1 MSAVVA
7 RVEGSPEG
15 GSGDS
20 VLDDLVALT
29 RSITYERMT
38 EEERHGVKRVLLDAL
53 GCALGAVD
61 AKAAQIARNIA
72 ASAAVVDGCTL
83 IGDPR
88 RPHGD
93 FAAFA
98 NGVMVRYLDF
108 NDTYASPQG
117 VGHPSDYIPAVLAA
131 AEEAG
136 SSMPQVVQGIAIAYE
151 VFARFS
157 DAARLGVEGWD
168 HVLAGD
174 LASALAAAVL
184 WELDD
189 DQLRHAAS
197 LSLTPNFG
205 LQATR
210 LGELSMWKGCASA
223 NACRNGLF
231 AARLAREG
239 LSGPPAPFLGRGGM
253 EAVLGKEVL
262 RDPLARGDA
271 PLAVGCSNIKHYPA
285 GYFSQGAIELARE
298 LGSRLTSHEDIAEVD
313 VGTFAFGLRVMAG
326 DQAKWRPATRESA
339 DHSIPYVVASALVHG
354 DLRVEH
360 FTPEALADPAVARIL
375 EHLRVHEDP
384 ECAAAWPQEVMT
396 RIRVTTSSGAVEEGA
411 IRAYRGHATNPMS
424 DREIEQKV
432 TNLAAGRLSAGQ
444 LERLFSAIWKL
455 EEMPGVEA
463 VLKLT
468 HLA

>member
-1 MSAVVA
+1 MERA
-7 RVEGSPEG
+7 EGSLEG
-15 GSGDS
+15 GARDS
-20 VLDDLVALT
+20 VLDDLVALA
-29 RSITYERMT
+29 RSIAYERMT
-38 EEERHGVKRVLLDAL
+38 EEERHGAKRVLLDAL
-53 GCALGAVD
+53 GCALGAMD
-61 AKAAQIARNIA
+61 SKAAEIARNIA
-72 ASAAVVDGCTL
+72 AGAAVADGCTL
-83 IGDPR
+83 IGDDR

-108 NDTYASPQG
+108 NDTHASPQG

-136 SSMPQVVQGIAIAYE
+136 SSMTQVIQGIAIAYE

-157 DAARLGVEGWD
+157 DAAQLGVEGWD

-174 LASALAAAVL
+174 LASALAAGVL

-189 DQLRHAAS
+189 HQLHHAAS

-210 LGELSMWKGCASA
+210 LGQLSMWKGCASA

-231 AARLAREG
+231 AARLAKEG
-239 LSGPPAPFLGRGGM
+239 LSGPPTPFVGRGGM
-253 EAVLGKEVL
+253 EAVLGTEVL
-262 RDPLARGDA
+262 REALRPGDR
-271 PLAVGCSNIKHYPA
+271 PLAVGSSNIKHYPA

-298 LGSRLTSHEDIAEVD
+298 LGSRLASHQDIAEVEI
-313 VGTFAFGLRVMAG
+313 GTFAFGLRVMAG
-326 DQAKWRPATRESA
+326 DPAKWRPATRESA

-360 FTPEALADPAVARIL
+360 FTPEALRDPAVARIL
-375 EHLRVHEDP
+375 EHLRVYEDP

-396 RIRVTTSSGAVEEGA
+396 RIRITTSSGGVEEGA

-424 DREIEQKV
+424 DQEIEEKV
-432 TNLAAGRLSAGQ
+432 TTLAAGKLSTVQ
-444 LERLFSAIWKL
+444 LDRLFKAIWTL
-455 EEMPGVEA
+455 EEMPGVA
-463 VLKLT
+463 SVLKLT
-468 HLA
+468 HHA